1 MIPVPPTAAIA
12 GWVGLDAGRSN
23 PKNPRLE
30 QEVKEPAVDFTA
42 VTEIGGAEVS
52 REQVERLA
60 HRYIWAATFC
70 AGKDVLE
77 VACGSGQGLGLL
89 AARAKTLQAGDISEE
104 LLRQAR
110 SHYGDRV
117 SLESIDALQMP
128 CGERSLDVVILFE
141 ALYYLTPA
149 ERFVE
154 ECGRVLRKG
163 GTVLIATANKDLFD
177 FSPSLYSNRYYG
189 TVELRE
195 LFQQKGFEVSLFGT
209 MPVTQISLRQRI
221 LRPVK
226 KAVVTLGLM
235 PKTMIGKKFLRRLV
249 FGSLITMPPEIAE
262 GMTDYEPPTPLD
274 AGQPDRQHKVIY
286 CAAVKA
292 E

>member
-1 MIPVPPTAAIA
+1 M
-12 GWVGLDAGRSN
+12 
-23 PKNPRLE
+23 
-30 QEVKEPAVDFTA
+30 DFTA

-60 HRYIWAATFC
+60 HRYLWAATFC

-89 AARAKTLQAGDISEE
+89 AARAATLKAGDISEE

-110 SHYGDRV
+110 SHYGGRIP
-117 SLESIDALQMP
+117 LEQIDALQLP
-128 CGERSLDVVILFE
+128 YEDHSLDVAILFE

-154 ECGRVLRKG
+154 ECRRVLRKG

-189 TVELRE
+189 TVELQE
-195 LFQQKGFEVSLFGT
+195 LFHKRGFEVTLFGY
-209 MPVTQISLRQRI
+209 MPVDQVSLRQRL

-226 KAVVTLGLM
+226 KAAVTLGLM
-235 PKTMIGKKFLRRLV
+235 PKTMLGRKFLRRLV
-249 FGSLITMPPEIAE
+249 FGSLITMPAE
-262 GMTDYEPPTPLD
+262 VTADMTVYEPPTPLD
-274 AGQPDRQHKVIY
+274 GGQPDRRHKVIY
-286 CAAVKA
+286 CAAAKLG
-292 E
+292 